1 MAVLVAVLV
10 VVVLNIH
17 LQRGWCFDLSLFVEH
32 FHLNAALL
40 EQFEAHSYRCR
51 VLVLAHVLAHVRQIG
66 HQMGW
71 DWEKK
76 VCYY

>member
-17 LQRGWCFDLSLFVEH
+17 LQRGWCCDLN
-32 FHLNAALL
+32 LNAALL